1 MMLLGVLL
9 VAVIGAQLT
18 FFLIHKKHI
27 STVRASSA
35 STLIFAVAAWAL
47 QFPFG
52 NVLPAAFFGA
62 TFVGMTDKSRLG
74 AKRVFAASL
83 IFGLIYTFLIPL
95 AQGFGGG
102 LGAAAF
108 VSCAVVDLTG
118 RFLLKV
124 LSRDVNPL

>member
-1 MMLLGVLL
+1 MLLSVLL
-9 VAVIGAQLT
+9 VAAIGAELT
-18 FFLIHKKHI
+18 FYLIHKKHV

-35 STLIFAVAAWAL
+35 STLLFALSAL
-47 QFPFG
+47 VLQLPFG

-74 AKRVFAASL
+74 SKRVFAASM
-83 IFGLIYTFLIPL
+83 IFGMIFTFLIPL

-108 VSCAVVDLTG
+108 VSCAFVHLAG
-118 RFLLKV
+118 KAMIKFMSK
-124 LSRDVNPL
+124 S

>member
-1 MMLLGVLL
+1 MMLLSVLV
-9 VAVIGAQLT
+9 VAALGAEIT
-18 FFLIHKKHI
+18 FFLIHKKHV

-35 STLIFAVAAWAL
+35 ATLVFALSALAL
-47 QFPFG
+47 QFPYG

-74 AKRVFAASL
+74 AKRVFVASM

-108 VSCAVVDLTG
+108 VSISVVYAASRMMTKLLT
-118 RFLLKV
+118 
-124 LSRDVNPL
+124 